1 MANKI
6 KEKTDVQ
13 VVLLRQLNELREKQ
27 LKLPVRDVKRYTK
40 LSTAICDTAKTLL
53 TYFLNKP
60 LALGGN
66 YEKPKNLSESKV
78 ELLPERINDT
88 SKLAEVIPD
97 NITVSEIAK
106 RQKRQSCV

>member
-13 VVLLRQLNELREKQ
+13 EEIMKSQ
-27 LKLPVRDVKRYTK
+27 
-40 LSTAICDTAKTLL
+40 
-53 TYFLNKP
+53 
-60 LALGGN
+60 
-66 YEKPKNLSESKV
+66 KNLSESKV

-106 RQKRQSCV
+106 DRNGNPVFNPFG